1 MKNKFTAIALSV
13 AIAFSLWL
21 YVVYNVSQEDTNTFN
36 GVDVVMEG
44 ETVLNERGLMITSD
58 IDDIT
63 ATLKLY
69 GPRSELNKLN
79 SNNITLKADLTK
91 IYEPGEHIALPYTI
105 VYPNDVASNSFTVEY
120 QSIVYIDVEYRRSN
134 KEIPVEVRWIGSA
147 PEGYLSDREN
157 HVLDYNTITITG
169 PASVADQIVK
179 AVIEVDLSEQRE
191 SISQDY
197 RYTLCDEE
205 GNPVNANQIV
215 TNVEQVHLDV
225 KIQQVREVPVLV
237 EVIYAGGATEE
248 NTTVEVTPGSIRLAG
263 GEAVLAELGD
273 AIILGKINL
282 SQVDKSQT
290 LTFPINLPEGVTNL
304 SNIAEAT
311 VEITFTGLTTAEF
324 VVENIRAVNVPEGME
339 VELINE
345 KLTVILR
352 GPAESLSGLR
362 ERDIQV
368 TVDFTDAVAGTS
380 TFKAT
385 IQLPEEFRDI
395 GALGNH
401 NVSATV
407 REKK

>member
-91 IYEPGEHIALPYTI
+91 IYEPGAHIALPYTI

-120 QSIVYIDVEYRRSN
+120 QSIVYIDVEYRRNN

-197 RYTLCDEE
+197 RYTLCDID
-205 GNPVNANQIV
+205 GNPVNAAQIV

-237 EVIYAGGATEE
+237 EVIYGGGATEA

-273 AIILGKINL
+273 AIVLGKIHL

-290 LTFPINLPEGVTNL
+290 MTFPINLPEGVTNL
-304 SNIAEAT
+304 SNIDEAT

-352 GPAESLSGLR
+352 GPAESLSQLR
-362 ERDIQV
+362 ERDILV

-385 IQLPEEFRDI
+385 IQLPEEFQDI

-407 REKK
+407 QEKK